1 MRSSV
6 DDNESFK
13 EAAGSLCFNNLP
25 SDPNTMLPCQRLPV
39 GASSM
44 QPQESAEE
52 TRRSEDICFNNCP
65 SDPNTLRQMESSS
78 MQPREKSE
86 YTTV

>member
-52 TRRSEDICFNNCP
+52 TRRSEDNFFNNCP

-78 MQPREKSE
+78 MQPQERSE
-86 YTTV
+86 NTTM

>member
-39 GASSM
+39 GASM